1 MAKALALDHLQVAMP
16 RGEEAAARNF
26 YGVILG
32 LAEIPKP
39 PPLTARGGVW
49 FQCGPHQLHLGVEDD
64 FRPAKKAHPA
74 FVVDDLDAIQQ
85 ALGAGGFPVVLD
97 PVALAGSRRLF
108 TEDPFG
114 NRVELTQ
121 PHVEAAT

>member
-1 MAKALALDHLQVAMP
+1 MAKALALDHIQVAMP

-26 YGVILG
+26 YGAILG

-39 PPLTARGGVW
+39 PPLATRGGVW
-49 FQCGPHQLHLGVEDD
+49 FQCGPQQVHLGVEDD

-74 FVVDDLDAIQQ
+74 FGVDDLEHVQR
-85 ALGAGGFPVVLD
+85 ALSAGGFPVVLD
-97 PVALAGSRRLF
+97 PVTLAGSRRLF

-121 PHVEAAT
+121 PHVETAK

>member
-1 MAKALALDHLQVAMP
+1 MARALALDHLQVAIP

-32 LAEIPKP
+32 LPEIPKP
-39 PPLTARGGVW
+39 PPLAARGGVW
-49 FQCGPHQLHLGVEDD
+49 FQCGPQQVHLGVEDD

-74 FVVDDLDAIQQ
+74 FVVDDLDGIQR
-85 ALGAGGFPVVLD
+85 ALSAGGFPVVLD
-97 PVALAGSRRLF
+97 PVTLVGSRRVF

-121 PHVEAAT
+121 PHVEAAK